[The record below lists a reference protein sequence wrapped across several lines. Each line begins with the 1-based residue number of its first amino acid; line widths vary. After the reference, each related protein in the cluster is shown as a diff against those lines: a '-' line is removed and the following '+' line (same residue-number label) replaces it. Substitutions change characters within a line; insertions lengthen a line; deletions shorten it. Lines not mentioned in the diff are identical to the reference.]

1 MEDRIP
7 PAVIFR
13 VYFLYANGRDTL
25 RQIAVHEG
33 ISIYQANWCISA
45 YLRNGCR

>member
-1 MEDRIP
+1 MEDR
-7 PAVIFR
+7 PAPDVIFR
-13 VYFLYANGRDTL
+13 VYFVYANTAQTL